1 MLANPDFRRF
11 WLSSVLSNFGA
22 QVTMLALPICAVLL
36 ILRLLAPA
44 VLRLHGAACAVR
56 HARAGHVAGGDGASA
71 PLGALAAGA
80 LAERFSVRTALA
92 CVAAGALAL
101 AVATVFGTRL
111 RAVKD

>member
-11 WLSSVLSNFGA
+11 WLSSVLTNFGA

-44 VLRLHGAACAVR
+44 VLRLHRAACAVR
-56 HARAGHVAGGDGASA
+56 H
-71 PLGALAAGA
+71 
-80 LAERFSVRTALA
+80 A